1 MPGRRFRVHPDG
13 QKDLVQARDWYASRS
28 LIAAERFLVEVE
40 LALDLVRESPERW
53 PLFRH
58 GLRRYVLSAFPYSIV
73 YRVTPDA
80 VDVYAVAHAKRR
92 ILYWRK
98 RHF

>member
-1 MPGRRFRVHPDG
+1 MAGRRLRVHRDA
-13 QKDLVQARDWYASRS
+13 QKDLVGGRDWYASRS
-28 LIAAERFLVEVE
+28 LIAAERFLIEVG
-40 LALDLVRESPERW
+40 LALDLVREAPERW

-58 GLRRYVLSAFPYSIV
+58 GMRRYVLPAFPYTIV
-73 YRVTPDA
+73 YRVTSDT
-80 VDVYAVAHAKRR
+80 VDIYAVAHTKRR